1 MSLHHFCQVQ
11 TCSLSKVHPEVGW
24 GFGQIQL
31 QAKRFVMYEKF
42 ENT

>member
-1 MSLHHFCQVQ
+1 MSLHRFCQVQ
-11 TCSLSKVHPEVGW
+11 TYSLSKVHPEVGW

-42 ENT
+42 EYT